1 MKRTL
6 LTSLSVLMPSALVT
20 PAANAIPQVES
31 NLQGKQYIAM
41 SSARASDLSPNSL
54 VSLAYRGEFRDRGI
68 PGYGLLQPSRVT
80 AESLVKVAIEAGRL
94 SPEVLFDRGYLNVVE
109 VELKDLKD

>member
-6 LTSLSVLMPSALVT
+6 LTSLSVLMLSVLVT

-31 NLQGKQYIAM
+31 NLQGKQSIAM
-41 SSARASDLSPNSL
+41 NSAGDSNLSPNTL
-54 VSLAYRGEFRDRGI
+54 VSLAYRGEFRDQGI
-68 PGYGLLQPSRVT
+68 PGYGLLEPSRVT

-94 SPEVLFDRGYLNVVE
+94 SPEVLSDEGYLNVVD
-109 VELKDLKD
+109 VKLKDLKD